1 MWISEPRCR
10 GKSKS
15 SAHIFEPRSG
25 RLIDMPPIKGVRE
38 RARAEITAEVTAEAR
53 RQLAVE
59 GPTGLSL
66 RAVARELGM
75 VSSGIYRYVASRDE
89 LLTMLIIEAYDALG
103 AAVERAVAGSV
114 GEPAGDRFVGAA
126 RAVRRWAVANPHEYA
141 LVYGSPVPGYAAP
154 VDTIGPASRVT
165 LALVGIVVDAHRAG
179 SIEPAPSTRSG
190 TVPDALRA
198 DLDRARLALDV
209 DLPDDLLVRVLAA
222 WTQLFGLVSFE
233 LFGQTANVIEA
244 HDELLDATTAAM
256 ARLIGLPLT

>member
-1 MWISEPRCR
+1 
-10 GKSKS
+10 
-15 SAHIFEPRSG
+15 
-25 RLIDMPPIKGVRE
+25 MPSIKGARE
-38 RARAEITAEVTAEAR
+38 RARAEITAEIMAEAR
-53 RQLAVE
+53 RQLAVA

-103 AAVERAVAGSV
+103 ATVERTVAASAGQ
-114 GEPAGDRFVGAA
+114 PAGDRFVGAA
-126 RAVRRWAVANPHEYA
+126 LAVRQWAQANPHEYA

-154 VDTIGPASRVT
+154 ADTIGPASRVT
-165 LALVGIVVDAHRAG
+165 LALVGIVVDAQRAG
-179 SIEPAPSTRSG
+179 SIDPPPAVGGP
-190 TVPDALRA
+190 VPVPVDLRA
-198 DLDRARLALDV
+198 DLDRARAALDV

-244 HDELLDATTAAM
+244 HHALLDATATAM
-256 ARLIGLPLT
+256 ARLIGLPMT